1 MRALDSPKPPP
12 SRAVRAR
19 SRHVATPHAR
29 PYGAM
34 RTRAPHQR
42 RVIRTVVVTRGR
54 RRVVNPRHAPTARTR
69 AHRVHHSNVPS
80 CPRGARVRVT
90 KRHRAYGV
98 RCHIV
103 RLARTSMRMREC
115 ARGVRVVVECR
126 ARCARTFG
134 FAIRIVNLMRAQ
146 DTRARTRSARYVV
159 FGGGLSTGWRGR
171 DWWIMHDI
179 EGVLMGPA
187 RKWSVGHIDARSFLD
202 IYLW

>member
-69 AHRVHHSNVPS
+69 AHRVHHSNLPS

-90 KRHRAYGV
+90 KPRHRVVAYGAISFASHV
-98 RCHIV
+98 PRCD
-103 RLARTSMRMREC
+103 AREC

-171 DWWIMHDI
+171 DWWIMHHI

-187 RKWSVGHIDARSFLD
+187 
-202 IYLW
+202 

>member
-1 MRALDSPKPPP
+1 MRQRLA
-12 SRAVRAR
+12 RAR
-19 SRHVATPHAR
+19 IVCI
-29 PYGAM
+29 
-34 RTRAPHQR
+34 
-42 RVIRTVVVTRGR
+42 IRMCH
-54 RRVVNPRHAPTARTR
+54 HAPVAR
-69 AHRVHHSNVPS
+69 ASASPN
-80 CPRGARVRVT
+80 
-90 KRHRAYGV
+90 RHRAYGV

-159 FGGGLSTGWRGR
+159 FGGGLSTGWCGR
-171 DWWIMHDI
+171 DWWIMHHI
-179 EGVLMGPA
+179 EGVLIRPA
-187 RKWSVGHIDARSFLD
+187 LKKVVGWTHRCTIVD